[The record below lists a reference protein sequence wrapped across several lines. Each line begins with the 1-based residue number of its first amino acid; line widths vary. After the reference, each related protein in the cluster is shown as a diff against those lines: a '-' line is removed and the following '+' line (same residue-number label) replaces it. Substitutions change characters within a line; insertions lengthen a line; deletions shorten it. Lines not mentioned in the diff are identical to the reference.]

1 MLNKGLFSLVAFVL
15 LAMTTACGTGVKL
28 SEPAEVIEFR
38 QVLAETSTPVTEVKI
53 LGETYSNISCENLPK
68 PASNKVDL
76 ITCDRYEKS
85 IYFLGPIEIDGNS
98 IKSSEQL
105 LDEISG
111 EWYVTIYFEDA
122 GTKAF
127 ARMSARVTS
136 MTAPMNQIAITQGKL
151 VITAPRIN
159 EAITAGVA
167 QITGNF
173 TMEEAEALASA
184 IQNKKLLPESFR
196 GR

>member
-1 MLNKGLFSLVAFVL
+1 MFNKELFSLVAFSL

-38 QVLAETSTPVTEVKI
+38 QVLAESSTPVTEVKI
-53 LGETYSNISCENLPK
+53 LGETYNNISCENLPK

-76 ITCDRYEKS
+76 ITCDRDEKS
-85 IYFLGPIEIDGNS
+85 IYFLGPIELDGNS
-98 IKSSEQL
+98 IKSSEHL
-105 LDEISG
+105 LDESSG
-111 EWYVTIYFEDA
+111 VWFVTIYFEDA

-127 ARMSARVTS
+127 ASMSARVAS
-136 MTAPMNQIAITQGKL
+136 MTAPMNQIAITQGTL

-173 TMEEAEALASA
+173 TREEAAALASA
-184 IQNKKLLPESFR
+184 IQNKKRLPESFR